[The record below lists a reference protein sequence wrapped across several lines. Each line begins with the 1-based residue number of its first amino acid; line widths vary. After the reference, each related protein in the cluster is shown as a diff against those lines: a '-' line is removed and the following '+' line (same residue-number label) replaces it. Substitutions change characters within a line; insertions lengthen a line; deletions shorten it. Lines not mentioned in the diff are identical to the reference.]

1 MILMLSKRLAAA
13 TLATATLAAG
23 LTACTPSA
31 VEGHTV
37 VTAFYALEYAAGRV
51 AGDSYAINTLTTPGQ
66 EAHDIELTPKQVAS
80 LATAD
85 LVVYLKGFQPAV
97 DAAVEESGAKNVL
110 DVSEA
115 ARLLTAQ
122 EGQSDGQDHG
132 ELDPHFWLDP
142 VRLADVGD
150 AIAQSL
156 TVQGGDQTALQSNT
170 QALRTDLAGI
180 DQAYR
185 QGLATCERRQFI
197 TTHEAFGY
205 LAHAYDLHE
214 IGITG
219 ISPNQE
225 PSPARI
231 AEIDKEVRQYQITT
245 IFYEPLGS
253 DALARSIANDL
264 GLVASVLDPA
274 EGIGERSAGK
284 DYPSIMR
291 ANLESL
297 RSANG
302 CS

>member
-1 MILMLSKRLAAA
+1 MILMLSKRLAVAMVLVIGA
-13 TLATATLAAG
+13 
-23 LTACTPSA
+23 TACTPTA
-31 VEGHTV
+31 GDGPTV
-37 VTAFYALEYAAGRV
+37 VTAFYALEYAADRV
-51 AGDSYAINTLTTPGQ
+51 AGDSHAIKTLTTPGQ

-97 DAAVEESGAKNVL
+97 DAAIEESGARNVL

-115 ARLLTAQ
+115 ARLLTAE
-122 EGQSDGQDHG
+122 EGRSDGHDHG

-142 VRLADVGD
+142 IRLADVAD
-150 AIAQSL
+150 AISGSL
-156 TVQGGDQTALQSNT
+156 ADQGGDRAALQSNA
-170 QALRTDLAGI
+170 QALRTDLDGI
-180 DQAYR
+180 DRAYR

-219 ISPNQE
+219 ISPNEE

-231 AEIDKEVRQYQITT
+231 AEIDKQARQYGITT

>member
-13 TLATATLAAG
+13 VALIIGA
-23 LTACTPSA
+23 TACTPTA
-31 VEGHTV
+31 NEGPTV

-51 AGDSYAINTLTTPGQ
+51 ADDSYAINTLTTPGQ
-66 EAHDIELTPKQVAS
+66 DAHDIELTPKQVAS

-97 DAAVEESGAKNVL
+97 DAAIEESGARNVL
-110 DVSEA
+110 DVSGP
-115 ARLLTAQ
+115 ARLLDAE
-122 EGQSDGQDHG
+122 EGNGDGHDHG

-142 VRLADVGD
+142 ERLADVGD
-150 AIAQSL
+150 AISL
-156 TVQGGDQTALQSNT
+156 SLAAGGADQAALQSNT
-170 QALRTDLAGI
+170 AALRADLDDI

-185 QGLATCERRQFI
+185 QGLATCERRAFI
-197 TTHEAFGY
+197 TTNQAFGY

-231 AEIDKEVRQYQITT
+231 AEIDKEVRQYGITT

-253 DALARSIANDL
+253 DALARSIASDL
-264 GLVASVLDPA
+264 GLVASVLDPV
-274 EGIGERSAGK
+274 EGIGEHSPGK

-291 ANLESL
+291 ANLEAL